1 MIFWDVQRG
10 YVHQI
15 NVSENTVLT
24 SIVAS
29 MMTTSFVWLLKPWGQ
44 AIITLVRSLVTPQLL
59 KEKLSVMLD
68 SAWKTISKSQT
79 DGELASLFKSCWI
92 EIFKND
98 RATRDNVAL
107 MIEIGGDIAIKTF
120 HSRGKEAL
128 VGFKTRTCGRGA
140 QKDSMALRTRLKCA
154 TGDDNSMVPDKEK
167 LTRQKIL
174 CSSQQKAMEVAVAGK
189 TKRNTPSGRY
199 KTIGDNEK
207 DDRRTK
213 MARILFSN
221 NTTTTQPPHSDPD
234 V

>member
-1 MIFWDVQRG
+1 MDKHILTIIFN
-10 YVHQI
+10 H
-15 NVSENTVLT
+15 
-24 SIVAS
+24 
-29 MMTTSFVWLLKPWGQ
+29 
-44 AIITLVRSLVTPQLL
+44 
-59 KEKLSVMLD
+59 
-68 SAWKTISKSQT
+68 
-79 DGELASLFKSCWI
+79 
-92 EIFKND
+92 